1 MNTLCDVTP
10 LHAMIDEFHQE
21 LKKCRCIKSVRSVS
35 PSHGIAIVPSCCPFA
50 CLHLERSTPHPPR
63 MHFQSH
69 EALREGHRLQNRE
82 ILREQIEPLAYM
94 LNEDSRNGESE
105 FEVVSTLR

>member
-1 MNTLCDVTP
+1 
-10 LHAMIDEFHQE
+10 
-21 LKKCRCIKSVRSVS
+21 
-35 PSHGIAIVPSCCPFA
+35 
-50 CLHLERSTPHPPR
+50 

-105 FEVVSTLR
+105 FEVVSTLRYILRFATAKDALTVYFVVGGVFGFLLPGFVVGGGASCERCSCSFFSQSNHNVPNIA